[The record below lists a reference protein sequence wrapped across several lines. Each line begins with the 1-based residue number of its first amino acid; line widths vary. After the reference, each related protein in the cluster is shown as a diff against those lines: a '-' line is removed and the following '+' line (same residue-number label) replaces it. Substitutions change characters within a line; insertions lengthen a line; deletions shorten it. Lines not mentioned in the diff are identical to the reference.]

1 MAAVFSQKRETA
13 LQPLPMSAADL
24 GTALPSSAGPAAGEV
39 LLPRGLRPRGKRSEA
54 SSRRAR
60 SFSTLSSLP
69 LTPLVLGPGSS
80 LKRYRERRTLPRA
93 THERWSDSQTPREP
107 RRGVSGRFRAL
118 HARPGGLGVPARGE
132 RRARPRAAAP
142 YRWERKWLL
151 FPFSLPCVASRSAD
165 SGPTARSRGGA
176 QARIVLRR
184 ERRGAGSAPAGCG
197 REGRR
202 LGRAERGG
210 PPSGRRGESQ
220 SPRGP
225 LAALAHLSLGPRSG
239 EAGESPASLLGR
251 GARSR
256 GSRNSR
262 PGVCFPSQNYNAPPE
277 AIVFLLRRVV
287 DDAAERP
294 PGRVPWRDGEGVGRR
309 GGLPRGVCPPA
320 AGLSRASLGKS
331 TWVGASKRVGIKY
344 L

>member
-1 MAAVFSQKRETA
+1 MAFNLSSLPLCPGVLSSAGCCGMLAAVFSQKRETA

-184 ERRGAGSAPAGCG
+184 ERERGGERAGGLRAGGAAARESGARRAAQRPERRIPEPAGPPRGARAPQPRA
-197 REGRR
+197 
-202 LGRAERGG
+202 AERGG
-210 PPSGRRGESQ
+210 RGIPSL
-220 SPRGP
+220 SPRSRRP
-225 LAALAHLSLGPRSG
+225 L
-239 EAGESPASLLGR
+239 
-251 GARSR
+251 
-256 GSRNSR
+256 
-262 PGVCFPSQNYNAPPE
+262 
-277 AIVFLLRRVV
+277 
-287 DDAAERP
+287 
-294 PGRVPWRDGEGVGRR
+294 
-309 GGLPRGVCPPA
+309 
-320 AGLSRASLGKS
+320 
-331 TWVGASKRVGIKY
+331 
-344 L
+344 